1 MLLTSKNVVK
11 LADLGMTK
19 FMERSTT
26 GTFAGTRAY
35 MSPETFKCN
44 VMYITTGTFAGS
56 PAYMSPETPKSV
68 NEYGEYSTKTDL
80 WLGDLSYYS
89 LTRRLKYD

>member
-1 MLLTSKNVVK
+1 VVK

-19 FMERSTT
+19 FMLRSTA
-26 GTFAGTRAY
+26 GTFAGT
-35 MSPETFKCN
+35 
-44 VMYITTGTFAGS
+44 
-56 PAYMSPETPKSV
+56 PAYMSPEMPKSE
-68 NEYGEYSTKTDL
+68 NEYGKYSNKSDI